1 MFLSI
6 KFYLVV
12 CVHKIKFNIE
22 TVELKFLLLP
32 QVKDLENVIFK

>member
-22 TVELKFLLLP
+22 TVEPNF
-32 QVKDLENVIFK
+32 